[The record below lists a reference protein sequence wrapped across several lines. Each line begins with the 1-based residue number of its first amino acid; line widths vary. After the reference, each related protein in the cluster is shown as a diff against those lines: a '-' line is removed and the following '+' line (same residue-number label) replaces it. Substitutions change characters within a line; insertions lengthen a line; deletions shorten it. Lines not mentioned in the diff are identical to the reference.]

1 MATKTKAWN
10 TGGGYITLT
19 YTGQS
24 NGTISVSS
32 SGNSSSES
40 RSQTISIETTAGS
53 PQKKISVTI
62 KQAGKKDSLD
72 NYTTVS
78 YIESNGSQYIDTGVV
93 GKSGVS
99 IDIDTAI
106 MVNPNDVSLVAARS
120 GSNRFFMLHY
130 AGGWSYG
137 YISFYRTSATVS
149 AYGKRY
155 RIQSSLDA
163 GSQTMT
169 VDGTNVAN
177 GTVSTSVNTGYNLYV
192 CACNKGG
199 SAVYHSGIRI
209 YSLKIY
215 EKGIM
220 VRNYIPVKRNSD
232 GVYGLWDSVNSK
244 FYPSNSSTNF
254 VGA

>member
-32 SGNSSSES
+32 SENSSSEP

-53 PQKKISVTI
+53 PQKKVSVTI

-78 YIESNGSQYIDTGVV
+78 YIESNGSQYIDTGVI
-93 GKSGVS
+93 GKSGIS
-99 IDIDTAI
+99 IDIDVAVI
-106 MVNPNDVSLVAARS
+106 VNPNDVCLVGSRS
-120 GSNRFFMLHY
+120 GNNRFFLLHY
-130 AGGWSYG
+130 ASGWSYG
-137 YISFYRTSATVS
+137 YINFYRTSATLHS
-149 AYGKRY
+149 YGRRY
-155 RIQSSLDA
+155 SIQSSLDT
-163 GSQTMT
+163 GSQTMI

-192 CACNKGG
+192 CACNYGG

-215 EKGIM
+215 DKGIM
-220 VRNYIPVKRNSD
+220 LRNYIPVKRKSD
-232 GVYGLWDSVNSK
+232 GVYGLWDNVNSK
-244 FYPSNSSTNF
+244 FYPSNSSSNF
-254 VGA
+254 SGA